1 MDSSVGVPLPQ
12 SPNVPRVE
20 SDVGRPGLR
29 HVPKHWAK
37 QDLQYSIIVTQYVRE
52 SKVRWSSSA
61 ICFRDGLWIGRFEDV
76 DC

>member
-52 SKVRWSSSA
+52 SKVR
-61 ICFRDGLWIGRFEDV
+61 
-76 DC
+76 